1 MTFTLTD
8 MYEIKLIRSVLEE
21 GAMVKVTT
29 AKDVVDYVEKHCMPK
44 EEQWREQAWVLTLN
58 RGNNINGHFLLS
70 IGGTGSTVF
79 DKKIV
84 AKVAVDM
91 VADGVILVH
100 NHPSGNSKPSTAD
113 INQTK
118 DVRNGLK
125 CLDIELLDHVII
137 ADGEFYSFAEEQV
150 TKR

>member
-1 MTFTLTD
+1 

-44 EEQWREQAWVLTLN
+44 EDQWREQAWVLTLN

-100 NHPSGNSKPSTAD
+100 NHPSGNAKPSAAD

-118 DVRNGLK
+118 GVRNGLK
-125 CLDIELLDHVII
+125 CLDIELIDHVII

-150 TKR
+150 MKR

>member
-1 MTFTLTD
+1 

-29 AKDVVDYVEKHCMPK
+29 AKD
-44 EEQWREQAWVLTLN
+44 
-58 RGNNINGHFLLS
+58 
-70 IGGTGSTVF
+70 
-79 DKKIV
+79 
-84 AKVAVDM
+84 AVDM

-100 NHPSGNSKPSTAD
+100 NHPSGNSKPSSAD

-125 CLDIELLDHVII
+125 CLDIKLLDHIII
-137 ADGEFYSFAEEQV
+137 ADDEFYSFAGEQV
-150 TKR
+150 MKR

>member
-1 MTFTLTD
+1 
-8 MYEIKLIRSVLEE
+8 MYEIKLTKSVLEE
-21 GAMVKVTT
+21 GAPVKVTT

-44 EEQWREQAWVLTLN
+44 EEQWREQAWALTLD
-58 RGNNINGHFLLS
+58 RGNNINGYFLLS
-70 IGGTGSTVF
+70 IGGTGATTF

-91 VADGVILVH
+91 VADGIILVH
-100 NHPSGNSKPSTAD
+100 NHPSGDSRPSASD
-113 INQTK
+113 INETK
-118 DVRNGLK
+118 NVKAGLK
-125 CLDIELLDHVII
+125 CLDINLIDHVII

>member
-1 MTFTLTD
+1 
-8 MYEIKLIRSVLEE
+8 MYELKLVRSVLEE
-21 GAMVKVTT
+21 GALVKVTT

-44 EEQWREQAWVLTLN
+44 EDQWREQAWVLTMDK
-58 RGNNINGHFLLS
+58 GMNINGHFLLS
-70 IGGTGSTVF
+70 IGGTTSTVF

-100 NHPSGNSKPSTAD
+100 NHPSGNAKPSTAD

-118 DVRNGLK
+118 DVRCGLK
-125 CLDIELLDHVII
+125 CLDIELIDHVII
-137 ADGEFYSFAEEQV
+137 ADGEFFSFADDGITE
-150 TKR
+150 R

>member
-1 MTFTLTD
+1 
-8 MYEIKLIRSVLEE
+8 MYELKLVRSVLEE
-21 GAMVKVTT
+21 GALVKVTT

-44 EEQWREQAWVLTLN
+44 EDQWREQAWVLTMDK
-58 RGNNINGHFLLS
+58 GMNINGHFLLS
-70 IGGTGSTVF
+70 IGGTTSTVF

-100 NHPSGNSKPSTAD
+100 NHPSGSAKPSAAD

-118 DVRNGLK
+118 DVRCGLK
-125 CLDIELLDHVII
+125 CLDIELIDHVII
-137 ADGEFYSFAEEQV
+137 ADDEFYSFAEEQV
-150 TKR
+150 MKR